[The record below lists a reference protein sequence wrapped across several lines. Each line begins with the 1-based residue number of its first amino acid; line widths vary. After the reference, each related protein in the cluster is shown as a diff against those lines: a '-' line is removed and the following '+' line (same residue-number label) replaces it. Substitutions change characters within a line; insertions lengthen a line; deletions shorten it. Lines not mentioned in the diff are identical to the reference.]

1 MLVGRDQV
9 VAGRNL
15 KYSIVKCARLMVAVL
30 DAVIDRLG
38 IPPGRHASGKQ
49 GLDFGSQVERVIM
62 KRIKQRLDAKA
73 IASRENRAVS
83 LVPNHKSEFSAQPMQ
98 ALRAEIFVKVERD
111 FAVGAR
117 AQVVSRLFEFSLDR
131 FKAIEFAIH
140 HDPGAPVFARN
151 GLVARR
157 QVDDAETRV
166 SERDPAVLRP
176 PVALPIG
183 AAMIE
188 TLGGSL

>member
-15 KYSIVKCARLMVAVL
+15 KYSIVKRARLMVAIL
-30 DAVIDRLG
+30 DAMIDRLG
-38 IPPGRHASGKQ
+38 IPPGRHASRKQ
-49 GLDFGSQVERVIM
+49 GLDFGSQVECVFM
-62 KRIKQRLDAKA
+62 KCIKQRLDAKA

-83 LVPNHKSEFSAQPMQ
+83 LVPNHKSEFPAQPVQ
-98 ALRAEIFVKVERD
+98 ALRAEIFIKVERD
-111 FAVGAR
+111 FAVRAR
-117 AQVVSRLFEFSLDR
+117 AQAVSRLFELSLNR
-131 FKAIEFAIH
+131 FIAIEFAVD
-140 HDPGAPVFARN
+140 HDPSAAVFAGD

-166 SERDPAVLRP
+166 SERDSVVLRP
-176 PVALPIG
+176 PVALSIR

-188 TLGGSL
+188 TLRGSL